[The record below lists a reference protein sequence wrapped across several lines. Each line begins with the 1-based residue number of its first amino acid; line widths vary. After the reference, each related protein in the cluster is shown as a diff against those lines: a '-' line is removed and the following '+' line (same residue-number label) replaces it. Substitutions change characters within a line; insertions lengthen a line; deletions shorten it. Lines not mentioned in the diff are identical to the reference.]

1 MIYIKFAVG
10 CIFFTIASYTDIR
23 EQKIRKWVFPT
34 MAVIVTILN
43 IIGNNPIEQ
52 WINCFVGG
60 AVGFICFLTVA
71 LFSKCGGADVIMAGC
86 TGLAYGFSNLWRIIL
101 LACGGCFVYFVV
113 EVVYAFVASKKI
125 RQKFP
130 MAPFFMFGFII
141 SQLFIIL

>member
-23 EQKIRKWVFPT
+23 EQKICKWVFPT

-71 LFSKCGGADVIMAGC
+71 LFSKCGGADV
-86 TGLAYGFSNLWRIIL
+86 
-101 LACGGCFVYFVV
+101 
-113 EVVYAFVASKKI
+113 ASKKI